1 MEKKMSNA
9 AHTPTPW
16 DMDESGVRINADNG
30 CATTIAFCAGITPG
44 TNWSGTD
51 YATHSHAKANAA
63 FIVRACNVHEQFVD
77 ALRKGRVAIDVLMAQ
92 LIEVDPSFRPTQS
105 AAWPAL
111 VAIKAALE
119 KVEA

>member
-1 MEKKMSNA
+1 MEKKMCNQEHEVKLDDIEKYRQQMACIS
-9 AHTPTPW
+9 
-16 DMDESGVRINADNG
+16 
-30 CATTIAFCAGITPG
+30 C
-44 TNWSGTD
+44 
-51 YATHSHAKANAA
+51 AA
-63 FIVRACNVHEQFVD
+63 FGYWKEGGNIHPDYDTVPLHDVTKLYAKYEAFYVQHEQLVD

-92 LIEVDPSFRPTQS
+92 LIEVDPSFKPTQS